1 VTAAASSAL
10 AHHTPTR
17 SITLLA
23 VAGFAA
29 QAQVRVTD
37 SLLPQIAADF
47 HTTVGAAAMV
57 VTAYALAH
65 GSIQL
70 VIGPVGD
77 RFGKYRTVA
86 LMCAIG
92 AVLVACCGL
101 AGSLS
106 QLMLAR
112 LATGAA
118 AGWVIPI
125 SMAYVGDVTPYEH
138 RQTVLGRYLSG
149 QILGQLSGQAAGGV
163 LGDLMGWRNVFFVL
177 AGVFAL
183 AAAGLVFE
191 LITNP
196 LTRKS
201 GHPSPSP
208 PSPASGGG
216 LGWGQRFV
224 ADYAVVLRNP
234 FARVVI
240 LTAFIEGA
248 IVWGAFAY
256 IGADLRLR
264 FGLSFTLVG
273 LTVACFGIGGLIYAA
288 LVKIFVYRLG
298 QVRLAISGGFLI
310 AAAYIELAL
319 GPAWWLAPIATMAIG
334 LGFYMLHNTLQ
345 TNATQMTPQA
355 RGTAVAIFSS
365 AIFVGQTVGVGTGAL
380 VIDRLGA
387 VPLFVGAAITI
398 PVLAI
403 WFARQLRQRPVM

>member
-1 VTAAASSAL
+1 M
-10 AHHTPTR
+10 
-17 SITLLA
+17 LLA
-23 VAGFAA
+23 VAGFAS

-57 VTAYALAH
+57 VTSYALAH
-65 GSIQL
+65 GTIQL

-92 AVLVACCGL
+92 AVLVGLCGM
-101 AGSLS
+101 ADSLS
-106 QLMLAR
+106 QLALAR

-125 SMAYVGDVTPYEH
+125 SMAYVGDVTPYER
-138 RQTVLGRYLSG
+138 RQPILARYLTG

-183 AAAGLVFE
+183 ATAGLVFE
-191 LITNP
+191 LVSNP
-196 LTRKS
+196 LTRQPT
-201 GHPSPSP
+201 HPDETTR
-208 PSPASGGG
+208 G
-216 LGWGQRFV
+216 FV
-224 ADYAVVLRNP
+224 ADYGAVLSNP

-240 LTAFIEGA
+240 AAAFIEGA

-256 IGADLRLR
+256 IGAQLRLR
-264 FGLSFTLVG
+264 FGLSFTLIG
-273 LTVACFGIGGLIYAA
+273 MTVACFGVGGLIYAA
-288 LVKIFVYRLG
+288 LVKLFVYRLG
-298 QVRLAISGGFLI
+298 QVGLAIAGGLVI

-319 GPAWWLAPIATMAIG
+319 GPVWWLAPIGTLAIG

-365 AIFVGQTVGVGTGAL
+365 AIFVGQTAGVAAGAL

-387 VPLFVGAAITI
+387 VPLFLVTAAAV

-403 WFARQLRQRPVM
+403 WFARELKRRGRIK

>member
-1 VTAAASSAL
+1 M
-10 AHHTPTR
+10 
-17 SITLLA
+17 LLA
-23 VAGFAA
+23 VAGFAS

-57 VTAYALAH
+57 VTSYALAH
-65 GSIQL
+65 GTIQL

-92 AVLVACCGL
+92 AVLVGLCGM
-101 AGSLS
+101 AASLS
-106 QLMLAR
+106 QLALAR

-125 SMAYVGDVTPYEH
+125 SMAYVGDVTPYER
-138 RQTVLGRYLSG
+138 RQPILARYLTG

-183 AAAGLVFE
+183 ATAGLVFE
-191 LITNP
+191 LVSNP
-196 LTRKS
+196 LTRQPT
-201 GHPSPSP
+201 HPDETTR
-208 PSPASGGG
+208 G
-216 LGWGQRFV
+216 FV
-224 ADYAVVLRNP
+224 ADYGAVLSNP

-240 LTAFIEGA
+240 AAAFIEGA

-256 IGADLRLR
+256 IGAHLRQR
-264 FGLSFTLVG
+264 FGLSFTLIG
-273 LTVACFGIGGLIYAA
+273 MTVACFGVGGLIYAA
-288 LVKIFVYRLG
+288 LVKLFVYRLG
-298 QVRLAISGGFLI
+298 QVGLAIAGGLVI

-319 GPAWWLAPIATMAIG
+319 GPVWWLAPIGTLAIG

-365 AIFVGQTVGVGTGAL
+365 AIFVGQTAGVAAGAL

-387 VPLFVGAAITI
+387 VPLFLVTAAAV

-403 WFARQLRQRPVM
+403 WFARELKRRGRIR